1 MYISIKK
8 MKICYVLTRIDEIGG
23 AQIHVRD
30 MACKM
35 AEQGHEV
42 SVISGA
48 RYDAQY
54 LNVLKKQHITV
65 YRVRRLIREINIIND
80 SLALARIVK
89 ILCKKKPDLLSL
101 HTSKAGFLGRVAG
114 KICGLPVLFTAHGW
128 SFSEGVSKKKVWF
141 YILTEKIASY
151 LVKRILNVCFSDN
164 RLALKYGI
172 APAYKFRVIH
182 NGMADIVIGLLAEP
196 EKDPCRIVMT
206 ARFAPPKDHRLL
218 LSVLE
223 SLKETQWHVD
233 LIGTGPL
240 EGNIKKYVSLLGL
253 QTRVTFYGQTHK
265 VAEILSRAQ
274 IFVLTTNW
282 EGLPRSIIEALRAG
296 LPVIASNVG
305 GISELVENEKNG
317 YLIPRADGRKLSEY
331 LRVLLSDPLK
341 RARMGKESRKK
352 YVRGFTFETMYEKTI
367 NVYRELTCF

>member
-1 MYISIKK
+1 M
-8 MKICYVLTRIDEIGG
+8 VTRIDEIGG

-48 RYDAQY
+48 HYDAQY
-54 LNVLKKQHITV
+54 LNALKKQHITV

-80 SLALARIVK
+80 SLAFARIVK
-89 ILCKKKPDLLSL
+89 ILRKKKPELLSL
-101 HTSKAGFLGRVAG
+101 HASKAGFLGRIAG
-114 KICGLPVLFTAHGW
+114 KICGIPVLFTAHGW

-151 LVKRILNVCFSDN
+151 LVKRIVNVCFYDN
-164 RLALKYGI
+164 RLALRYGI
-172 APAYKFRVIH
+172 APTYKFTVIY
-182 NGMADIVIGLLAEP
+182 NGMPDIGSGFLAKP

-223 SLKETQWHVD
+223 HLNAIPWHLD
-233 LIGTGPL
+233 LIGTGPR
-240 EGNIKKYVSLLGL
+240 EGEIKKIVNALGL
-253 QTRVTFYGQTHK
+253 RERVTFHGQTHK
-265 VAEILSRAQ
+265 VTEILSRAQ

-296 LPVIASNVG
+296 LPIIASNVG
-305 GISELVENEKNG
+305 GISELVENGKNG
-317 YLIPRADGRKLSEY
+317 YLIPRADGRKLSEC
-331 LRVLLSDPLK
+331 LRVLLSDPPK

-352 YVRGFTFETMYEKTI
+352 YVHGFTFETMYEKTI